1 MDTFSTKS
9 LALQAQKKVLSKMAS
24 KAMVAVFADDT
35 SSEILDELYQA
46 TKEFTRSRKEAQRVV
61 KNLVKVAVKLAV
73 LLRAGQLDG
82 DELAQ
87 LRRFQ
92 GRVRS
97 LAMTALSFHQVD
109 FTFDRRVLAAG
120 LLECRDLL
128 HQATGPHL
136 TAKSHGRINHVFSHF
151 ANGDFLAALYGPA
164 EPYRSHLRR
173 ICDGLGRMLDEGVS
187 YPITRTSLSA
197 PKAGWTG
204 WDASLSITFPW
215 GSQPSCQLWAG
226 RGQVLEASLSHHTS
240 STGPGP
246 DETLMLTRWTKEGN
260 GLRFAGEMKRKARAH
275 EGHSFI

>member
-24 KAMVAVFADDT
+24 KAMVAVFVDDT

-61 KNLVKVAVKLAV
+61 KNLVKVAVKLSG
-73 LLRAGQLDG
+73 LLRAGQLDS

-92 GRVRS
+92 GRMRS

-128 HQATGPHL
+128 HQATGTHL
-136 TAKSHGRINHVFSHF
+136 TAKSHGRINHVF
-151 ANGDFLAALYGPA
+151 
-164 EPYRSHLRR
+164 
-173 ICDGLGRMLDEGVS
+173 
-187 YPITRTSLSA
+187 
-197 PKAGWTG
+197 
-204 WDASLSITFPW
+204 
-215 GSQPSCQLWAG
+215 
-226 RGQVLEASLSHHTS
+226 
-240 STGPGP
+240 
-246 DETLMLTRWTKEGN
+246 
-260 GLRFAGEMKRKARAH
+260 
-275 EGHSFI
+275 GH

>member
-24 KAMVAVFADDT
+24 KAMVAVFVDDT

-87 LRRFQ
+87 LRKFQ
-92 GRVRS
+92 GRMRS

-136 TAKSHGRINHVFSHF
+136 TAKSHGRINHVFGHF

-173 ICDGLGRMLDEGVS
+173 ICDGLGRMLDEGG
-187 YPITRTSLSA
+187 I
-197 PKAGWTG
+197 
-204 WDASLSITFPW
+204 
-215 GSQPSCQLWAG
+215 
-226 RGQVLEASLSHHTS
+226 
-240 STGPGP
+240 
-246 DETLMLTRWTKEGN
+246 
-260 GLRFAGEMKRKARAH
+260 
-275 EGHSFI
+275 

>member
-1 MDTFSTKS
+1 MTTGPMDTFSTKS

-82 DELAQ
+82 NELAQ
-87 LRRFQ
+87 LRRFRS
-92 GRVRS
+92 RVRS

-136 TAKSHGRINHVFSHF
+136 TAKSHGRINHVFGHF

-164 EPYRSHLRR
+164 EPYRSHLCR
-173 ICDGLGRMLDEGVS
+173 ICDGLGRMLDEG
-187 YPITRTSLSA
+187 
-197 PKAGWTG
+197 
-204 WDASLSITFPW
+204 SI
-215 GSQPSCQLWAG
+215 
-226 RGQVLEASLSHHTS
+226 
-240 STGPGP
+240 
-246 DETLMLTRWTKEGN
+246 
-260 GLRFAGEMKRKARAH
+260 
-275 EGHSFI
+275 